1 MSLTNPS
8 VVYKPF
14 KYPWAVE
21 FAVQSEKAHW
31 GEWEAKLQDDVAQWQ
46 SGKLTGA
53 EKNHITQILRLF
65 TQSDVAVGTN
75 YLEYYIQKF
84 KNNEIRA
91 MLTSFTNREFVHQR
105 SYALLNDT
113 LGLPEEEYSAFLDY
127 KQMKDKIEF
136 MSDID
141 VTTLSG
147 LGKSLA
153 RSVMNEGMSLF
164 SAFAMLLNYQRTGKM
179 KGMCEIVEW
188 SVRDET
194 MHCEGMVKLFREF
207 CKEHPRIVTDDFKKD
222 IYQMFRDGV
231 KLEDAVVDTAFE
243 MGAVKGLTADQVK
256 HYIRYIAD
264 RRLIQL
270 GLKGNFKVKE
280 NPLEWLDW
288 IVGGDT
294 LKNFFEG
301 VVTDY
306 NASGMT
312 GDWGW
317 ETNKEKEWISPNRFD
332 EYNTGNG
339 YKKIAA

>member
-1 MSLTNPS
+1 MEKSMSLLIPS
-8 VVYKPF
+8 KVYKPF

-21 FAVQSEKAHW
+21 YAINSEKAHW
-31 GEWEAKLQDDVAQWQ
+31 GEWEAKLQDDVSQWQ
-46 SGKLTGA
+46 SGKLSGK

-113 LGLPEEEYSAFLDY
+113 LGLPEEEYSTFLEY
-127 KQMKDKIEF
+127 EQMKEKIEF
-136 MSDID
+136 MTDID
-141 VTTLSG
+141 VHSISG
-147 LGKSLA
+147 LGKAIA
-153 RSVMNEGMSLF
+153 RTVMNEGMALF
-164 SAFAMLLNYQRTGKM
+164 SAFAMLLNYQRYGKM

-194 MHCEGMVKLFREF
+194 MHCEGMIKLFREF
-207 CKEHPRIVTDDFKKD
+207 CKEHPRIVNDEFKKD

-231 KLEDAVVDTAFE
+231 KLEDAVIDITFE
-243 MGAVKGLTADQVK
+243 MGGVEGLSPDNVKQYV
-256 HYIRYIAD
+256 RYLAD

-270 GLKGNFKVKE
+270 GLKGNYKVKE

-306 NASGMT
+306 NASGMS
-312 GDWGW
+312 GEWGW
-317 ETNKEKEWISPNRFD
+317 ENKKL
-332 EYNTGNG
+332 
-339 YKKIAA
+339 IAA

>member
-1 MSLTNPS
+1 MSLISPS
-8 VVYKPF
+8 VSYKPF
-14 KYPWAVE
+14 FAPWAVE
-21 FAVQSEKAHW
+21 YAIKSEKAHC
-31 GEWEAKLQDDVAQWQ
+31 GEWEAKLQDDLAQWQ
-46 SGKLTGA
+46 GGKLTPQ

-75 YLEYYIQKF
+75 YLEHYVQKF

-91 MLTSFTNREFVHQR
+91 MLTSFANREFVHQR

-113 LGLPEEEYSAFLDY
+113 LGLPEEEYSAFLKY
-127 KQMKDKIEF
+127 KQMSEKIDF
-136 MSDID
+136 MSQID
-141 VTTLSG
+141 TNSHAG
-147 LGKSLA
+147 LAKAIA

-164 SAFAMLLNYQRTGKM
+164 SAFAMLLNYQRFGKM

-188 SVRDET
+188 SVRDES

-207 CKEHPRIVTDDFKKD
+207 CNEHPRIVTDDFKKD
-222 IYQMFRDGV
+222 IYEMFREGV
-231 KLEDAVVDTAFE
+231 ALEDAVTDAAFE
-243 MGAVKGLTADQVK
+243 MGEIQGLTSADVK
-256 HYIRYIAD
+256 KYIRYIAD

-270 GLKGNFKVKE
+270 GLKGNWKVKE

-288 IVGGDT
+288 VISGDS

-306 NASGMT
+306 NAAGME

-317 ETNKEKEWISPNRFD
+317 GTTEEKL
-332 EYNTGNG
+332 
-339 YKKIAA
+339 AA

>member
-1 MSLTNPS
+1 MSLTSPS
-8 VVYKPF
+8 IVFKPF
-14 KYPWAVE
+14 QYPWAME
-21 FAVQSEKAHW
+21 YAVDHEKVHW

-46 SGKLTGA
+46 NGKLLPK

-75 YLEYYIQKF
+75 YLEHYVRQF

-91 MLTSFTNREFVHQR
+91 MLTSFANREFVHQR
-105 SYALLNDT
+105 AYALLNDT
-113 LGLPEEEYSAFLDY
+113 LGLPEEEYSAFLNY

-136 MSDID
+136 MGQID
-141 VTTLSG
+141 TNSQTG
-147 LGKSLA
+147 LAKAIA

-164 SAFAMLLNYQRTGKM
+164 SAFAMLLNYQRYGKM

-207 CKEHPRIVTDDFKKD
+207 CKEHPRIVTDEFKKG

-231 KLEDAVVDTAFE
+231 ALEDAVVDAAFE
-243 MGAVKGLTADQVK
+243 LGSIEGLTAQQVK
-256 HYIRYIAD
+256 DYIRYIAD

-270 GLKGNFKVKE
+270 GLKGNFGVKT

-288 IVGGDT
+288 IVSGDN

-306 NASGMT
+306 NAAGMD

-317 ETNKEKEWISPNRFD
+317 ND
-332 EYNTGNG
+332 ESTTEERL
-339 YKKIAA
+339 AA